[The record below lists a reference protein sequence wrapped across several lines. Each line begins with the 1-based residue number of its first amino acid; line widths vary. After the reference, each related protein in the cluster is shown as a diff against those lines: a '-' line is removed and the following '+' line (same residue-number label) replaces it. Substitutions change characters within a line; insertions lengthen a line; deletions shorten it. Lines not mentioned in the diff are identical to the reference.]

1 MKKMC
6 GVMFLI
12 AKVKTD
18 FNVLW
23 YWFVSHYCK
32 SLSFISATNFNM
44 KKNHRWKDAPKSL
57 TFKVD
62 CSKEQP
68 LVGLWS
74 DLFILLCLCLVF
86 DTTHLS
92 VSLISF
98 LSSTS
103 KYGSM
108 VHMSSEQSLAW
119 PSAAWDKDQKNVKGT
134 WKFLKDITLMSEC
147 FSQWKLPLLIKE
159 MKVK

>member
-1 MKKMC
+1 MTYFLGKNWTKERIFHSDWQILFVVTLSLMKKMC

-57 TFKVD
+57 AFKAD
-62 CSKEQP
+62 HSKEQA

-92 VSLISF
+92 VSLTSFPQLHQQPWSHGAHVFRAVTWAAIS
-98 LSSTS
+98 
-103 KYGSM
+103 SM
-108 VHMSSEQSLAW
+108 
-119 PSAAWDKDQKNVKGT
+119 G
-134 WKFLKDITLMSEC
+134 
-147 FSQWKLPLLIKE
+147 
-159 MKVK
+159 